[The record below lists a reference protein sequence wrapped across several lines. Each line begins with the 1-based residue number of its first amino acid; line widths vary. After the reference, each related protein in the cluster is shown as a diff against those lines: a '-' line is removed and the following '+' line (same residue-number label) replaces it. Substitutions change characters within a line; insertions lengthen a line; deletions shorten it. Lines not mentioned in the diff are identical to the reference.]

1 MQLSDTNFT
10 QLDWVIVMI
19 YLGSSILIGIWAN
32 RFVGNLSDYLV
43 AGRTLRIRLAL
54 ATMTGTELGLVRRH
68 P

>member
-32 RFVGNLSDYLV
+32 RFVGNLSDYL
-43 AGRTLRIRLAL
+43 AAHCGSAWRW
-54 ATMTGTELGLVRRH
+54 
-68 P
+68 PP